1 MHSAECIQDTK
12 PGGIRAMGASALEV
26 SDVRQ
31 RAMPQSF
38 EILKSAMNHGWPER
52 SGIGIDSNADRW

>member
-1 MHSAECIQDTK
+1 
-12 PGGIRAMGASALEV
+12 MGASALEV